1 VFSPLFNTM
10 NGTLN
15 HPSRLPKLFKTH
27 GKRVAKKDGK
37 VVTCS
42 AL

>member
-1 VFSPLFNTM
+1 MPLFNTT
-10 NGTLN
+10 NGTLTPGLLAQSALN
-15 HPSRLPKLFKTH
+15 H

-37 VVTCS
+37 VVTFC